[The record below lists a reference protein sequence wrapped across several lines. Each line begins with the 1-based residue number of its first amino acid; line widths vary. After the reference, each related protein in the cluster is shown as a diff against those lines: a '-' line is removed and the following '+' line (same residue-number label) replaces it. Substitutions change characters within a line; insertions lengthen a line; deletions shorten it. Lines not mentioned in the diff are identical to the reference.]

1 MNNLKKKATL
11 SILLMVSLGHL
22 LNDMF
27 QAVIPAIYPMIKESL
42 GLSFM
47 QIGAITL
54 TNQITS
60 SLLQPMVGYFSDKHP
75 RPYGLVVGMCFT
87 LTGLMLLSMAKSFPL
102 VLLSVAFVGV
112 GSSVLH
118 PESSKVARLASGGA
132 KGCTNREQSQAR
144 MSSAEAQP
152 ALAGIGKGM
161 AQSIFQIGGNVGRAF
176 GPIAVALIVVPHGQ
190 GSIRWFALLAVVAIW
205 VLARIGRWYKKQI
218 ELTEQREQSQ
228 ACWSSAEL
236 RRKSTEG
243 QLYGRSKSKFDIERL
258 RVGEQSSGMDESHLP
273 KHQIVVALLVLL
285 VLMFSKDF
293 YTANIQSYLTFY
305 MIDKFGLSVTASQ
318 YVLFA
323 FLVSTA
329 VGLLIGGEVGDR
341 YGRKYVIWV
350 SILGSSPFAL
360 LLPYCDL
367 TWTIILVILVGM
379 VMSSAMSAILVY
391 GTELLP
397 GNVGMISGAFFGLS
411 FGLGGIG
418 SAIFG
423 WLADITSI
431 QYVFQFTAFLP
442 LLGIVTYF
450 LPNIKEKD

>member
-1 MNNLKKKATL
+1 MNRKNATF
-11 SILLMVSLGHL
+11 SVLLMVSLGHL

-27 QAVIPAIYPMIKESL
+27 QSVIPSIYPMIKESL
-42 GLSFM
+42 GLSFV
-47 QIGAITL
+47 QVGAITL

-60 SLLQPMVGYFSDKHP
+60 SLLQPLVGYYSDKHP

-87 LTGLMLLSMAKSFPL
+87 LTGLLLLSVANSFPA

-132 KGCTNREQSQAR
+132 KG
-144 MSSAEAQP
+144 
-152 ALAGIGKGM
+152 M

-176 GPIAVALIVVPHGQ
+176 GPVAVALIVVPHGQ
-190 GSIRWFALLAVVAIW
+190 GSIRWFALLAVVAVW
-205 VLARIGRWYKKQI
+205 VLSRIGRWYQKQLAKQAAKVVPSAGRN
-218 ELTEQREQSQ
+218 EVMLQENKNNLT
-228 ACWSSAEL
+228 
-236 RRKSTEG
+236 RR
-243 QLYGRSKSKFDIERL
+243 
-258 RVGEQSSGMDESHLP
+258 
-273 KHQIVVALLVLL
+273 QIVIALVVLL

-305 MIDKFGLSVTASQ
+305 MIDKFGLSVGASQ

-329 VGLLIGGEVGDR
+329 IGLLIGGEVGDR
-341 YGRKYVIWV
+341 YGRKYVIWG

-360 LLPYCDL
+360 LLPYCNL
-367 TWTIILVILVGM
+367 AWTIVLAVLVGM

-397 GNVGMISGAFFGLS
+397 GSVGMISGAFFGLS

-418 SAIFG
+418 SALFG
-423 WLADITSI
+423 WLADLTNI
-431 QYVFQFTAFLP
+431 QYVFQLTAFLP
-442 LLGIVTYF
+442 LLGIVAYF
-450 LPNIKEKD
+450 LPNIREEEV

>member
-1 MNNLKKKATL
+1 MNKKKAAL
-11 SILLMVSLGHL
+11 SVLLMVSLGHL

-27 QAVIPAIYPMIKESL
+27 QAVIPAIYPMIKETL
-42 GLSFM
+42 GLNFT

-60 SLLQPMVGYFSDKHP
+60 SLLQPMVGYYSDKHP
-75 RPYGLVVGMCFT
+75 RPYRLAVGMCFT
-87 LTGLMLLSMAKSFPL
+87 LTGLLLLSWANQFTM

-132 KGCTNREQSQAR
+132 KG
-144 MSSAEAQP
+144 
-152 ALAGIGKGM
+152 M
-161 AQSIFQIGGNVGRAF
+161 AQSIFQIGGNIGRAF
-176 GPIAVALIVVPHGQ
+176 GPVAVALIVVPHGQ
-190 GSIRWFALLAVVAIW
+190 GSIRWFALLAVVAVW
-205 VLARIGRWYKKQI
+205 LLARIGRWYKKQI
-218 ELTEQREQSQ
+218 ET
-228 ACWSSAEL
+228 
-236 RRKSTEG
+236 
-243 QLYGRSKSKFDIERL
+243 YGISKSKFDLENRRQL
-258 RVGEQSSGMDESHLP
+258 S
-273 KHQIVVALLVLL
+273 KHQIVVALVVLL
-285 VLMFSKDF
+285 ILMFSKDF
-293 YTANIQSYLTFY
+293 YTANIQNYLTFY
-305 MIDKFGLSVTASQ
+305 MIEKFGLSVISSQ

-329 VGLLIGGEVGDR
+329 IGLLIGGELGDR

-367 TWTIILVILVGM
+367 TWTILLAIIVGM

-391 GTELLP
+391 ATELLP

-418 SAIFG
+418 SALFG
-423 WLADITSI
+423 WLADLTSI
-431 QYVFQFTAFLP
+431 QNVFQMTAFLP
-442 LLGIVTYF
+442 LLGIVTF
-450 LPNIKEKD
+450 LLPNIKENE

>member
-1 MNNLKKKATL
+1 MINRKSAAM
-11 SILLMVSLGHL
+11 SVLLMVSLGHL

-27 QAVIPAIYPMIKESL
+27 QAVIPAIYPMVKETL
-42 GLSFM
+42 GLSFT

-54 TNQITS
+54 TNQVTS
-60 SLLQPMVGYFSDKHP
+60 SLLQPVVGYFSDKHP

-87 LTGLMLLSMAKSFPL
+87 MTGLLLLSMANSFPL
-102 VLLSVAFVGV
+102 MLLSVAFVGV

-132 KGCTNREQSQAR
+132 KG
-144 MSSAEAQP
+144 
-152 ALAGIGKGM
+152 M
-161 AQSIFQIGGNVGRAF
+161 AQSIFQIGGNIGRAF
-176 GPIAVALIVVPHGQ
+176 GPVAVALVVVPHGQ
-190 GSIRWFALLAVVAIW
+190 GGIRWFALLAVIAAW
-205 VLARIGRWYKKQI
+205 VLSRIGRWYKKQI
-218 ELTEQREQSQ
+218 ALH
-228 ACWSSAEL
+228 
-236 RRKSTEG
+236 
-243 QLYGRSKSKFDIERL
+243 GRSKSKFDMEN
-258 RVGEQSSGMDESHLP
+258 ESHLSRR
-273 KHQIVVALLVLL
+273 QITIALLVLL
-285 VLMFSKDF
+285 MLMFSKDF
-293 YTANIQSYLTFY
+293 YTANIQNYLTFY
-305 MIDKFGLSVTASQ
+305 MIDKFGLSITASQ

-360 LLPYCDL
+360 LLPYCNL
-367 TWTIILVILVGM
+367 TWTIVLVILVGM

-423 WLADITSI
+423 WLADISGI
-431 QYVFQFTAFLP
+431 QYVFQLTAFLP
-442 LLGIVTYF
+442 LLGIATYF
-450 LPNIKEKD
+450 LPNIKDK

>member
-1 MNNLKKKATL
+1 MNELRNKAAL
-11 SILLMVSLGHL
+11 SVLLMVSLGHL

-87 LTGLMLLSMAKSFPL
+87 LTGLLLLSMADSFPL

-112 GSSVLH
+112 ASSVLH

-132 KGCTNREQSQAR
+132 KG
-144 MSSAEAQP
+144 
-152 ALAGIGKGM
+152 M
-161 AQSIFQIGGNVGRAF
+161 AQSIFQIGGNVGRAI
-176 GPIAVALIVVPHGQ
+176 GPVAVALIVIPHGQ
-190 GSIRWFALLAVVAIW
+190 GSIRWFALLAVIAIW
-205 VLARIGRWYKKQI
+205 VLAKIGRWYKKQI
-218 ELTEQREQSQ
+218 EL
-228 ACWSSAEL
+228 
-236 RRKSTEG
+236 
-243 QLYGRSKSKFDIERL
+243 YGRNKSKFFAEQSGRAERDIEN
-258 RVGEQSSGMDESHLP
+258 VSHLSR
-273 KHQIVVALLVLL
+273 HQIIVALLVLL

-360 LLPYCDL
+360 LLPYCNL
-367 TWTIILVILVGM
+367 TWTIIFVILVGM

-423 WLADITSI
+423 WLADWSSI
-431 QYVFQFTAFLP
+431 QYVFQLTAFLP

-450 LPNIKEKD
+450 LPNIKEKDV

>member
-1 MNNLKKKATL
+1 MDFCIIRHEKAYIHSKKSAEGTILEGLSVFLHSEWNKNGHDRPDFHTRQMKDFKQKAAL

-42 GLSFM
+42 ELSFM

-54 TNQITS
+54 TNQVTS
-60 SLLQPMVGYFSDKHP
+60 SLLQPFVGYFSDKHP
-75 RPYGLVVGMCFT
+75 RPYALVVGMCFT
-87 LTGLMLLSMAKSFPL
+87 LTGLLLLSFAQSFPL
-102 VLLSVAFVGV
+102 VLISVAFVGV

-132 KGCTNREQSQAR
+132 
-144 MSSAEAQP
+144 
-152 ALAGIGKGM
+152 KGM

-190 GSIRWFALLAVVAIW
+190 GSIRWIALFAVVAIW
-205 VLARIGRWYKKQI
+205 VLAKICRWYKKQL
-218 ELTEQREQSQ
+218 EVYGSG
-228 ACWSSAEL
+228 
-236 RRKSTEG
+236 KSN
-243 QLYGRSKSKFDIERL
+243 FDVEN
-258 RVGEQSSGMDESHLP
+258 ESNLS
-273 KHQIVVALLVLL
+273 KHQIAVALLVLL
-285 VLMFSKDF
+285 ILVFSKNF

-329 VGLLIGGEVGDR
+329 VGLLIGGKLGDS

-379 VMSSAMSAILVY
+379 VMSSAMPAILVY

-397 GNVGMISGAFFGLS
+397 GNVGMIAGAFFGLS

-418 SAIFG
+418 SAVFG
-423 WLADITSI
+423 WLADLTSI
-431 QYVFQFTAFLP
+431 QHVFQLTAFLP
-442 LLGIVTYF
+442 LLGIVTYL
-450 LPNIKEKD
+450 LPNIKEK

>member
-11 SILLMVSLGHL
+11 SILLMVSMGHL

-27 QAVIPAIYPMIKESL
+27 QSVIPSIYPIIKESL

-54 TNQITS
+54 TNQITA
-60 SLLQPMVGYFSDKHP
+60 SLLQPMVGYLSDRHP

-87 LTGLMLLSMAKSFPL
+87 LTGLLLLSFASSFLL
-102 VLLSVAFVGV
+102 VLLSVAFVGI

-118 PESSKVARLASGGA
+118 PESSKIARMASGGA
-132 KGCTNREQSQAR
+132 KGCASREQSQAR
-144 MSSAEAQP
+144 LNSAEAQP
-152 ALAGIGKGM
+152 ALAKIGKGM
-161 AQSIFQIGGNVGRAF
+161 AQSIFQIGGNVGRAI
-176 GPIAVALIVVPHGQ
+176 GPVAVALIVVPHGQ

-205 VLARIGRWYKKQI
+205 LLARIGGWYRKQLEI
-218 ELTEQREQSQ
+218 
-228 ACWSSAEL
+228 
-236 RRKSTEG
+236 
-243 QLYGRSKSKFDIERL
+243 YGRSKSKFDIEN
-258 RVGEQSSGMDESHLP
+258 ESHLT
-273 KHQIVVALLVLL
+273 KHQIIVALLVLL

-305 MIDKFGLSVTASQ
+305 LIDKFGMSVASSQ

-329 VGLLIGGEVGDR
+329 IGLLIGGEVGDR
-341 YGRKYVIWV
+341 YGRKYVIWF

-360 LLPYCDL
+360 LLPYCNM
-367 TWTIILVILVGM
+367 TWTIILAILVGL

-418 SAIFG
+418 SALFG
-423 WLADITSI
+423 WIADLTSI
-431 QYVFQFTAFLP
+431 QYVFQLTAFLP
-442 LLGIVTYF
+442 LLGIAAYF
-450 LPNIKEKD
+450 LPNIKE

>member
-1 MNNLKKKATL
+1 LKKKAAL

-60 SLLQPMVGYFSDKHP
+60 SLLQPLVGYFSDRHP

-87 LTGLMLLSMAKSFPL
+87 LTGLLLLSMAESFPL

-118 PESSKVARLASGGA
+118 PESSKIARLASGGA
-132 KGCTNREQSQAR
+132 
-144 MSSAEAQP
+144 
-152 ALAGIGKGM
+152 KGM

-205 VLARIGRWYKKQI
+205 VLAKICSWYKM
-218 ELTEQREQSQ
+218 ELSGQGKSQSDVRRVGEQNS
-228 ACWSSAEL
+228 
-236 RRKSTEG
+236 G
-243 QLYGRSKSKFDIERL
+243 MRL
-258 RVGEQSSGMDESHLP
+258 RVGEQSRLS
-273 KHQIVVALLVLL
+273 KRQIVIALLVLL

-360 LLPYCDL
+360 LLPYCNL
-367 TWTIILVILVGM
+367 AWTIILVILVGV

-397 GNVGMISGAFFGLS
+397 GSVGMISGAFFGLS

-418 SAIFG
+418 SAVFG
-423 WLADITSI
+423 WLADVTSI
-431 QYVFQFTAFLP
+431 QYVFQLTAFLP
-442 LLGIVTYF
+442 LLGIVTYL
-450 LPNIKEKD
+450 LPNIKERN

>member
-1 MNNLKKKATL
+1 
-11 SILLMVSLGHL
+11 
-22 LNDMF
+22 MF

-87 LTGLMLLSMAKSFPL
+87 LTGLLLLSMADSFPL

-132 KGCTNREQSQAR
+132 KGCASREQSQACLD
-144 MSSAEAQP
+144 SAEAQP
-152 ALAGIGKGM
+152 ALASIGKGM
-161 AQSIFQIGGNVGRAF
+161 AQSIFQIGGNVGRAI
-176 GPIAVALIVVPHGQ
+176 GPVAVALIVIPHGQ

-218 ELTEQREQSQ
+218 D
-228 ACWSSAEL
+228 
-236 RRKSTEG
+236 
-243 QLYGRSKSKFDIERL
+243 LYGRSKSKFDIEN
-258 RVGEQSSGMDESHLP
+258 VSHLSR
-273 KHQIVVALLVLL
+273 HQIIVAL
-285 VLMFSKDF
+285 
-293 YTANIQSYLTFY
+293 
-305 MIDKFGLSVTASQ
+305 
-318 YVLFA
+318 

-360 LLPYCDL
+360 LLPYCNL

-423 WLADITSI
+423 WLADLSSI
-431 QYVFQFTAFLP
+431 QYVFQLTAFLP

-450 LPNIKEKD
+450 LPNIKEK

>member
-1 MNNLKKKATL
+1 MSNLRNKAAL
-11 SILLMVSLGHL
+11 SVLLMVSLGHL

-87 LTGLMLLSMAKSFPL
+87 LTGLLLLSMADSFPL

-118 PESSKVARLASGGA
+118 PESSKVARMASGGA
-132 KGCTNREQSQAR
+132 
-144 MSSAEAQP
+144 
-152 ALAGIGKGM
+152 KGM
-161 AQSIFQIGGNVGRAF
+161 AQSIFQIGGNIGRAI
-176 GPIAVALIVVPHGQ
+176 GPVAVALIVVPHGQ
-190 GSIRWFALLAVVAIW
+190 GSIRWFALLAIVAICL
-205 VLARIGRWYKKQI
+205 LARIGRWYKRQL
-218 ELTEQREQSQ
+218 E
-228 ACWSSAEL
+228 
-236 RRKSTEG
+236 
-243 QLYGRSKSKFDIERL
+243 LYGRSKSKFDIEN
-258 RVGEQSSGMDESHLP
+258 ESHLTR
-273 KHQIVVALLVLL
+273 HQIVIALIVLL

-360 LLPYCDL
+360 LLPYCNL

-423 WLADITSI
+423 WLADLSSI
-431 QYVFQFTAFLP
+431 QYVFQLTAFLP

-450 LPNIKEKD
+450 LPNIKEK

>member
-1 MNNLKKKATL
+1 MKGKATI
-11 SILLMVSLGHL
+11 SILLLVSLGHL

-42 GLSFM
+42 GLSFV
-47 QIGAITL
+47 QIGVITL

-60 SLLQPMVGYFSDKHP
+60 SLLQPLVGYFSDKHP
-75 RPYGLVVGMCFT
+75 RPYGLAIGMCFT
-87 LTGLMLLSMAKSFPL
+87 LTGLMLLSMADSFSA

-132 KGCTNREQSQAR
+132 KG
-144 MSSAEAQP
+144 
-152 ALAGIGKGM
+152 M
-161 AQSIFQIGGNVGRAF
+161 AQSIFQIGGNVGRAI
-176 GPIAVALIVVPHGQ
+176 GPVAVALIVVPHGQ
-190 GSIRWFALLAVVAIW
+190 GSIRWFALLAVTAVFL
-205 VLARIGRWYKKQI
+205 LARIGSWYKRQI
-218 ELTEQREQSQ
+218 E
-228 ACWSSAEL
+228 
-236 RRKSTEG
+236 K
-243 QLYGRSKSKFDIERL
+243 YGRSKSKFDIEN
-258 RVGEQSSGMDESHLP
+258 ENHLSR
-273 KHQIVVALLVLL
+273 KQITVALLVLL

-305 MIDKFGLSVTASQ
+305 MMDKFGLSVASSQ

-329 VGLLIGGEVGDR
+329 IGLLIGGEIGDR

-360 LLPYCDL
+360 LLPYCNL
-367 TWTIILVILVGM
+367 TWTIILAILVGM

-423 WLADITSI
+423 WLADLTSI
-431 QYVFQFTAFLP
+431 QHVFQITAFLP
-442 LLGIVTYF
+442 LLGAVTFF
-450 LPNIKEKD
+450 LPNIKEDND

>member
-1 MNNLKKKATL
+1 
-11 SILLMVSLGHL
+11 MVSLGHL
-22 LNDMF
+22 LNDLF

-87 LTGLMLLSMAKSFPL
+87 LTGLLLLSMAESFPL

-132 KGCTNREQSQAR
+132 KGCASREQSQACLD
-144 MSSAEAQP
+144 SAEAQP
-152 ALAGIGKGM
+152 ALASIGKGM
-161 AQSIFQIGGNVGRAF
+161 AQSIFQIGGNVGRAI
-176 GPIAVALIVVPHGQ
+176 GPVAVALIVIPHGQ

-205 VLARIGRWYKKQI
+205 VLAKIGRWYKKQI
-218 ELTEQREQSQ
+218 EL
-228 ACWSSAEL
+228 
-236 RRKSTEG
+236 
-243 QLYGRSKSKFDIERL
+243 YGRNKSKFFAEQSGRAERDIEN
-258 RVGEQSSGMDESHLP
+258 VSHLSR
-273 KHQIVVALLVLL
+273 HQIIVALLVLL

-360 LLPYCDL
+360 LLPYCNL

-423 WLADITSI
+423 WLADLSSI
-431 QYVFQFTAFLP
+431 QYVFQLTAFLP

-450 LPNIKEKD
+450 LPNIKEK

>member
-1 MNNLKKKATL
+1 MRDLKNKAAL

-27 QAVIPAIYPMIKESL
+27 QAVIPAIYPIIKESL

-54 TNQITS
+54 TNQITA

-75 RPYGLVVGMCFT
+75 RPYGLAVGMCFT
-87 LTGLMLLSMAKSFPL
+87 LTGLLLLSYANSFML
-102 VLLSVAFVGV
+102 VLLSVAFVGI

-118 PESSKVARLASGGA
+118 PESSKIARMASGGA
-132 KGCTNREQSQAR
+132 
-144 MSSAEAQP
+144 
-152 ALAGIGKGM
+152 KGM
-161 AQSIFQIGGNVGRAF
+161 AQSIFQIGGNVGRAI
-176 GPIAVALIVVPHGQ
+176 GPVVVALIVIPHGQ

-205 VLARIGRWYKKQI
+205 VLAKICSWYKKQI
-218 ELTEQREQSQ
+218 EL
-228 ACWSSAEL
+228 
-236 RRKSTEG
+236 
-243 QLYGRSKSKFDIERL
+243 YGRTKSKFDIEN
-258 RVGEQSSGMDESHLP
+258 ESHLS

-367 TWTIILVILVGM
+367 TWTIVLVILVGM

-418 SAIFG
+418 SAVFG
-423 WLADITSI
+423 WLADLTSV
-431 QYVFQFTAFLP
+431 QYVFQLTAFLP
-442 LLGIVTYF
+442 LLGIVTYL
-450 LPNIKEKD
+450 LPNIKERNGWKK

>member
-11 SILLMVSLGHL
+11 SILLMVSMGHL

-27 QAVIPAIYPMIKESL
+27 QSVIPSIYPIIKESL

-54 TNQITS
+54 TNQITA
-60 SLLQPMVGYFSDKHP
+60 SLLQPMVGYLSDRHP

-87 LTGLMLLSMAKSFPL
+87 LTGLLLLSVASSFLL
-102 VLLSVAFVGV
+102 VLLSVAFVGI

-118 PESSKVARLASGGA
+118 PESSKIARMASGGA
-132 KGCTNREQSQAR
+132 
-144 MSSAEAQP
+144 
-152 ALAGIGKGM
+152 KGM
-161 AQSIFQIGGNVGRAF
+161 AQSIFQIGGNVGRAI
-176 GPIAVALIVVPHGQ
+176 GPVAVALIVVPHGQ
-190 GSIRWFALLAVVAIW
+190 GSIRWFA
-205 VLARIGRWYKKQI
+205 RWYRKQLEI
-218 ELTEQREQSQ
+218 
-228 ACWSSAEL
+228 
-236 RRKSTEG
+236 
-243 QLYGRSKSKFDIERL
+243 YGRSKSKFDIEN
-258 RVGEQSSGMDESHLP
+258 ESHLT
-273 KHQIVVALLVLL
+273 KHQIIVALLVLL

-305 MIDKFGLSVTASQ
+305 MIDKFGMSVASSQ

-329 VGLLIGGEVGDR
+329 IGLLIGGEVGDR
-341 YGRKYVIWV
+341 YGRKYVIWF

-360 LLPYCDL
+360 LLPYCNM
-367 TWTIILVILVGM
+367 TWTIILAILVGL

-418 SAIFG
+418 SALFG
-423 WLADITSI
+423 WIADLTSI
-431 QYVFQFTAFLP
+431 QYVFQLTAFLP
-442 LLGIVTYF
+442 LLGIAASCPCLAS
-450 LPNIKEKD
+450 LPISCQISRNEYEKDTCNIVCSPHDRMQ

>member
-1 MNNLKKKATL
+1 
-11 SILLMVSLGHL
+11 MVSLGHL

-27 QAVIPAIYPMIKESL
+27 QSVIPSIYPMIKESL
-42 GLSFM
+42 GLSFV
-47 QIGAITL
+47 QVGAITL

-60 SLLQPMVGYFSDKHP
+60 SLLQPLVGYYSDKHP

-87 LTGLMLLSMAKSFPL
+87 LTGLLLLSVANSFPA

-132 KGCTNREQSQAR
+132 KG
-144 MSSAEAQP
+144 
-152 ALAGIGKGM
+152 M

-176 GPIAVALIVVPHGQ
+176 GPVAVALIVVPHGQ
-190 GSIRWFALLAVVAIW
+190 GSIRWFALLAVVAVW
-205 VLARIGRWYKKQI
+205 VLSRIGRWYQKQLAKQAAKVVPNAGRN
-218 ELTEQREQSQ
+218 EVMLQENKNNLT
-228 ACWSSAEL
+228 
-236 RRKSTEG
+236 RR
-243 QLYGRSKSKFDIERL
+243 
-258 RVGEQSSGMDESHLP
+258 
-273 KHQIVVALLVLL
+273 QIVIALLVLL

-305 MIDKFGLSVTASQ
+305 MIDKFGLSVGASQ

-329 VGLLIGGEVGDR
+329 IGLLIGGEVGDR
-341 YGRKYVIWV
+341 YGRKYVIWG

-360 LLPYCDL
+360 LLPYCNL
-367 TWTIILVILVGM
+367 AWTIVLAVLVGM

-397 GNVGMISGAFFGLS
+397 GSVGMISGAFFGLS

-418 SAIFG
+418 SALFG
-423 WLADITSI
+423 WLADLTNI
-431 QYVFQFTAFLP
+431 QYVFQLTAFLP
-442 LLGIVTYF
+442 LLGIVAYF
-450 LPNIKEKD
+450 LPNIREEEL

>member
-1 MNNLKKKATL
+1 MNRKNAAF
-11 SILLMVSLGHL
+11 SVLLMISAGHL

-27 QAVIPAIYPMIKESL
+27 QAVIPSIYPMIKESL

-60 SLLQPMVGYFSDKHP
+60 SLLQPLVGYYSDKHP

-87 LTGLMLLSMAKSFPL
+87 LTGLLLLSVANSFPA

-132 KGCTNREQSQAR
+132 KG
-144 MSSAEAQP
+144 
-152 ALAGIGKGM
+152 M
-161 AQSIFQIGGNVGRAF
+161 AQSIFQIGGNIGRAF
-176 GPIAVALIVVPHGQ
+176 GPVAVALIVVPHGQ
-190 GSIRWFALLAVVAIW
+190 GSIRWFALLAVVAVW
-205 VLARIGRWYKKQI
+205 VLSRIGRWYKKQLVEQTAKMI
-218 ELTEQREQSQ
+218 PSGDKRGVTALENKNNLT
-228 ACWSSAEL
+228 
-236 RRKSTEG
+236 RR
-243 QLYGRSKSKFDIERL
+243 
-258 RVGEQSSGMDESHLP
+258 
-273 KHQIVVALLVLL
+273 QIVVALLVLL

-305 MIDKFGLSVTASQ
+305 MIDKFGLSVGASQ

-329 VGLLIGGEVGDR
+329 IGLLIGGEVGDR
-341 YGRKYVIWV
+341 YGRKYVIWG

-360 LLPYCDL
+360 LLPYCNL
-367 TWTIILVILVGM
+367 AWTIVLAVLVGM
-379 VMSSAMSAILVY
+379 VLSSAMSAILVY

-397 GNVGMISGAFFGLS
+397 GSVGMISGAFFGLS

-418 SAIFG
+418 SALFG
-423 WLADITSI
+423 WIADLTSI
-431 QYVFQFTAFLP
+431 QYVFQLTAFLP
-442 LLGIVTYF
+442 LLGIVAYF
-450 LPNIKEKD
+450 LPNVKE

>member
-1 MNNLKKKATL
+1 MNNLRNKAAL
-11 SILLMVSLGHL
+11 SVLLMVSLGHL

-60 SLLQPMVGYFSDKHP
+60 SLLQPMVGYFSDKYP

-87 LTGLMLLSMAKSFPL
+87 LTGLLLLSVAESFPL
-102 VLLSVAFVGV
+102 VLFSVAFVGV

-132 KGCTNREQSQAR
+132 KG
-144 MSSAEAQP
+144 
-152 ALAGIGKGM
+152 M
-161 AQSIFQIGGNVGRAF
+161 AQSIFQIGGNVGRAI
-176 GPIAVALIVVPHGQ
+176 GPVAVALIVIPHGQ

-205 VLARIGRWYKKQI
+205 LLAKIGSWYKKQL
-218 ELTEQREQSQ
+218 ER
-228 ACWSSAEL
+228 
-236 RRKSTEG
+236 
-243 QLYGRSKSKFDIERL
+243 YGRSKSKYDIENVSRL
-258 RVGEQSSGMDESHLP
+258 S
-273 KHQIVVALLVLL
+273 KHQIIAASLVLL

-293 YTANIQSYLTFY
+293 YTANLQSYLTFY

-323 FLVSTA
+323 YLVSTA
-329 VGLLIGGEVGDR
+329 IGLLIGGEVSDR

-391 GTELLP
+391 ATELLP
-397 GNVGMISGAFFGLS
+397 GNVGMISGAFFGLA

-418 SAIFG
+418 SALFG
-423 WLADITSI
+423 WLADYSSI
-431 QYVFQFTAFLP
+431 QYVFQLTAFLP

-450 LPNIKEKD
+450 LPNIKENK

>member
-1 MNNLKKKATL
+1 MSIKHKAAL

-27 QAVIPAIYPMIKESL
+27 QAVIPSIYPMIKESL

-47 QIGAITL
+47 QVGAITL

-87 LTGLMLLSMAKSFPL
+87 LTGLLLLSVAESFPL
-102 VLLSVAFVGV
+102 VLLSVAFVGI

-132 KGCTNREQSQAR
+132 KG
-144 MSSAEAQP
+144 
-152 ALAGIGKGM
+152 M
-161 AQSIFQIGGNVGRAF
+161 AQSIFQIGGNVGRAI
-176 GPIAVALIVVPHGQ
+176 GPVAVVLIVIPHGQ

-218 ELTEQREQSQ
+218 
-228 ACWSSAEL
+228 A
-236 RRKSTEG
+236 
-243 QLYGRSKSKFDIERL
+243 LYGWSKSRFDMEN
-258 RVGEQSSGMDESHLP
+258 ESHLSRR
-273 KHQIVVALLVLL
+273 QIIVALLVLL

-293 YTANIQSYLTFY
+293 YTANVQSYLTFY

-329 VGLLIGGEVGDR
+329 VGLLIGGEIGDR

-360 LLPYCDL
+360 LLPYCNL
-367 TWTIILVILVGM
+367 TWTIILFILVGM
-379 VMSSAMSAILVY
+379 VMASAMPAILVY
-391 GTELLP
+391 ATELLP
-397 GNVGMISGAFFGLS
+397 GNIGMISGAFFGLS

-423 WLADITSI
+423 WLADLTSI
-431 QYVFQFTAFLP
+431 QYVFQLTAFLP
-442 LLGIVTYF
+442 LLGIVTYL
-450 LPNIKEKD
+450 LPNIKEKS

>member
-1 MNNLKKKATL
+1 M
-11 SILLMVSLGHL
+11 GHL

-27 QAVIPAIYPMIKESL
+27 QAVIPAIYPMIKETL

-47 QIGAITL
+47 QIGVITL
-54 TNQITS
+54 TNQVTS

-87 LTGLMLLSMAKSFPL
+87 LTGLLLLSFASSFPL

-118 PESSKVARLASGGA
+118 PESSKIARLASGGA
-132 KGCTNREQSQAR
+132 
-144 MSSAEAQP
+144 
-152 ALAGIGKGM
+152 KGM

-190 GSIRWFALLAVVAIW
+190 GSIRWFALLAVIAIW
-205 VLARIGRWYKKQI
+205 VLAKIGSWYKRQI
-218 ELTEQREQSQ
+218 E
-228 ACWSSAEL
+228 
-236 RRKSTEG
+236 
-243 QLYGRSKSKFDIERL
+243 LYGRSQSKYDIEN
-258 RVGEQSSGMDESHLP
+258 VSHLS
-273 KHQIVVALLVLL
+273 KRQITVALLVLL

-305 MIDKFGLSVTASQ
+305 MIDKFGLSVTSSQ
-318 YVLFA
+318 YVLFF

-329 VGLLIGGEVGDR
+329 IGLLIGGELGDR

-360 LLPYCDL
+360 LLPHCNL
-367 TWTIILVILVGM
+367 TWTIVLVVLVGM

-418 SAIFG
+418 SALFG
-423 WLADITSI
+423 WLADITNI
-431 QYVFQFTAFLP
+431 QYVFRLTAFLP
-442 LLGIVTYF
+442 LLGIVTFF
-450 LPNIKEKD
+450 LPNIKEKS

>member
-1 MNNLKKKATL
+1 MNTKSKAAT
-11 SILLMVSLGHL
+11 SVLLMVSMGHL

-27 QAVIPAIYPMIKESL
+27 QSVIPSIYPMIKEAL

-60 SLLQPMVGYFSDKHP
+60 SLLQPLVGYFSDRHP
-75 RPYGLVVGMCFT
+75 KPYALVVGMCFT
-87 LTGLMLLSMAKSFPL
+87 LAGLMLLSMANSFPL

-118 PESSKVARLASGGA
+118 PESSKIARMASGGA
-132 KGCTNREQSQAR
+132 KG
-144 MSSAEAQP
+144 
-152 ALAGIGKGM
+152 M
-161 AQSIFQIGGNVGRAF
+161 AQSVFQVGGNIGRAI
-176 GPIAVALIVVPHGQ
+176 GPVAVALVVVPHGQ
-190 GSIRWFALLAVVAIW
+190 GSIRWFALLAVVALW
-205 VLARIGRWYKKQI
+205 VLTRICRWY
-218 ELTEQREQSQ
+218 
-228 ACWSSAEL
+228 
-236 RRKSTEG
+236 RRQLE
-243 QLYGRSKSKFDIERL
+243 LYGRSKSKFDIENERRL
-258 RVGEQSSGMDESHLP
+258 PRR
-273 KHQIVVALLVLL
+273 QIVIALLVLL

-305 MIDKFGLSVTASQ
+305 MIDKFGLSVSASQ

-329 VGLLIGGEVGDR
+329 VGLLIGGAIGDK

-360 LLPYCDL
+360 LLPYCNL
-367 TWTIILVILVGM
+367 TWTIILAILVGM

-391 GTELLP
+391 ATELLP

-423 WLADITSI
+423 WLADISSI
-431 QYVFQFTAFLP
+431 QYVFQLTAFLP

-450 LPNIKEKD
+450 LPNIREKIEN

>member
-1 MNNLKKKATL
+1 
-11 SILLMVSLGHL
+11 MVSLGHL

-87 LTGLMLLSMAKSFPL
+87 LTGLLLLSMADSFPL

-132 KGCTNREQSQAR
+132 KGCASREQSQACLD
-144 MSSAEAQP
+144 SAEAQP
-152 ALAGIGKGM
+152 ALASIGKGM
-161 AQSIFQIGGNVGRAF
+161 AQSLFQIGGNVGRAI
-176 GPIAVALIVVPHGQ
+176 GPVAVALIVIPHGQ

-218 ELTEQREQSQ
+218 D
-228 ACWSSAEL
+228 
-236 RRKSTEG
+236 
-243 QLYGRSKSKFDIERL
+243 LYGRSKSKFDIEN
-258 RVGEQSSGMDESHLP
+258 VSHLSR
-273 KHQIVVALLVLL
+273 HQIIVALLVLL

-360 LLPYCDL
+360 LLPYCNL

-423 WLADITSI
+423 WLADLSSI
-431 QYVFQFTAFLP
+431 QYVFQLTAFLP

-450 LPNIKEKD
+450 LPNIKEK

>member
-1 MNNLKKKATL
+1 MNRKNATF
-11 SILLMVSLGHL
+11 SVLLMVSLGHL

-27 QAVIPAIYPMIKESL
+27 QSVIPSIYPMIKESL
-42 GLSFM
+42 GLSFV
-47 QIGAITL
+47 QVGAITL

-60 SLLQPMVGYFSDKHP
+60 SLLQPLVGYYSDKHP

-87 LTGLMLLSMAKSFPL
+87 LTGLLLLSVANSFPA

-132 KGCTNREQSQAR
+132 KG
-144 MSSAEAQP
+144 
-152 ALAGIGKGM
+152 M

-176 GPIAVALIVVPHGQ
+176 GPVAVALIVVPHGQ
-190 GSIRWFALLAVVAIW
+190 GSIRWFALLAVVAVW
-205 VLARIGRWYKKQI
+205 VLSRIGRWYQKQLAKQAAKVVPSAGRN
-218 ELTEQREQSQ
+218 EVVLQENKNNLT
-228 ACWSSAEL
+228 
-236 RRKSTEG
+236 RR
-243 QLYGRSKSKFDIERL
+243 
-258 RVGEQSSGMDESHLP
+258 
-273 KHQIVVALLVLL
+273 QIVIALVVLL

-305 MIDKFGLSVTASQ
+305 MIDKFGLSVGASQ

-329 VGLLIGGEVGDR
+329 IGLLIGGEVGDR
-341 YGRKYVIWV
+341 YGRKYVIWG

-360 LLPYCDL
+360 LLPYCNL
-367 TWTIILVILVGM
+367 AWTIVLAVLVGM

-397 GNVGMISGAFFGLS
+397 GSVGMISGAFFGLS
-411 FGLGGIG
+411 VGLGGIG
-418 SAIFG
+418 SALFG
-423 WLADITSI
+423 WLADLTNI
-431 QYVFQFTAFLP
+431 QYVFQLTAFLP
-442 LLGIVTYF
+442 LLGIVAYF
-450 LPNIKEKD
+450 LPNIREEEL

>member
-1 MNNLKKKATL
+1 MQRKAAI
-11 SILLMVSLGHL
+11 SILLLVSLGHL

-27 QAVIPAIYPMIKESL
+27 QAVIPAIYPMIKETL
-42 GLSFM
+42 GLSFL

-75 RPYGLVVGMCFT
+75 RPYGLVIGMCFT
-87 LTGLMLLSMAKSFPL
+87 LTGLLLLSMASSFVL

-132 KGCTNREQSQAR
+132 KG
-144 MSSAEAQP
+144 
-152 ALAGIGKGM
+152 M

-176 GPIAVALIVVPHGQ
+176 GPIAVALIVIPHGQ
-190 GSIRWFALLAVVAIW
+190 GSIRWFALLAIVAIW

-218 ELTEQREQSQ
+218 EL
-228 ACWSSAEL
+228 
-236 RRKSTEG
+236 
-243 QLYGRSKSKFDIERL
+243 YGRSKSKFDIENERRL
-258 RVGEQSSGMDESHLP
+258 PRR
-273 KHQIVVALLVLL
+273 QIVIALLVLL

-305 MIDKFGLSVTASQ
+305 MIDKFGLSVSASQ

-329 VGLLIGGEVGDR
+329 VGLLIGGAIGDK

-360 LLPYCDL
+360 LLPYCNL
-367 TWTIILVILVGM
+367 TWTIILAILVGM

-391 GTELLP
+391 ATELLP

-423 WLADITSI
+423 WLADISSI
-431 QYVFQFTAFLP
+431 QYVFQLTAFLP
-442 LLGIVTYF
+442 LLGIVTYL
-450 LPNIKEKD
+450 LPNIKEKN

>member
-1 MNNLKKKATL
+1 MHKIHPHLNVKHTKTNKKTIKMRCVVILLLSLQHGAITSIPMTRNKAAI
-11 SILLMVSLGHL
+11 SVLLMVSLGHL

-27 QAVIPAIYPMIKESL
+27 QAVIPAIYPMIKETL
-42 GLSFM
+42 GLSFI

-54 TNQITS
+54 TNQVTS

-87 LTGLMLLSMAKSFPL
+87 LTGLLLLSLADSFML
-102 VLLSVAFVGV
+102 VLLSVSFVGV

-118 PESSKVARLASGGA
+118 PESSKVARMASGGA
-132 KGCTNREQSQAR
+132 
-144 MSSAEAQP
+144 
-152 ALAGIGKGM
+152 KGM

-176 GPIAVALIVVPHGQ
+176 GPVAVALLVVPHGQ
-190 GSIRWFALLAVVAIW
+190 GSIRWFAMPAIVAIW
-205 VLARIGRWYKKQI
+205 LLSRIGRWYKKQ
-218 ELTEQREQSQ
+218 LS
-228 ACWSSAEL
+228 
-236 RRKSTEG
+236 
-243 QLYGRSKSKFDIERL
+243 LYGRGKSKYDIEN
-258 RVGEQSSGMDESHLP
+258 DSHLS
-273 KHQIVVALLVLL
+273 KRQIGVALTVLL

-305 MIDKFGLSVTASQ
+305 MIDKFGLTVTASQ

-329 VGLLIGGEVGDR
+329 VGLLIGGELGDR

-367 TWTIILVILVGM
+367 AWTIVLAILVGM

-391 GTELLP
+391 ATELLP

-423 WLADITSI
+423 WLADLYGI
-431 QYVFQFTAFLP
+431 QRVFQLTAFLP

-450 LPNIKEKD
+450 LPNIKEND

>member
-1 MNNLKKKATL
+1 MKMSNLRNKAAL
-11 SILLMVSLGHL
+11 SVLLMVSLGHL

-60 SLLQPMVGYFSDKHP
+60 SLLQPMVGFFSDKHP

-87 LTGLMLLSMAKSFPL
+87 LTGLLLLSMADSFPL

-132 KGCTNREQSQAR
+132 KG
-144 MSSAEAQP
+144 
-152 ALAGIGKGM
+152 M
-161 AQSIFQIGGNVGRAF
+161 AQSIFQIGGNVGRAI
-176 GPIAVALIVVPHGQ
+176 GPVAVALIVIPHGQ
-190 GSIRWFALLAVVAIW
+190 GSIRWFALLAVIAIW

-218 ELTEQREQSQ
+218 EL
-228 ACWSSAEL
+228 
-236 RRKSTEG
+236 
-243 QLYGRSKSKFDIERL
+243 YGRSKSKFFAEQSGRAERDIEN
-258 RVGEQSSGMDESHLP
+258 VSHLSR
-273 KHQIVVALLVLL
+273 HQIIVALLVLL

-329 VGLLIGGEVGDR
+329 IGLLIGGEVGDR

-360 LLPYCDL
+360 LLPYCNL

-423 WLADITSI
+423 WLADLSSI
-431 QYVFQFTAFLP
+431 QYVFQLTAFLP

-450 LPNIKEKD
+450 LPNIKEK

>member
-1 MNNLKKKATL
+1 MKTKATL
-11 SILLMVSLGHL
+11 SVLLMVSLGHL

-27 QAVIPAIYPMIKESL
+27 QAVIPAIYPMIKETL
-42 GLSFM
+42 GLSFL

-87 LTGLMLLSMAKSFPL
+87 LTGLLLLSIANSFVL

-132 KGCTNREQSQAR
+132 KG
-144 MSSAEAQP
+144 
-152 ALAGIGKGM
+152 M

-176 GPIAVALIVVPHGQ
+176 GPVAVALIVIPHGQ
-190 GSIRWFALLAVVAIW
+190 GCIRWFALLAVVAIW
-205 VLARIGRWYKKQI
+205 VLARIGSWYKKQI
-218 ELTEQREQSQ
+218 E
-228 ACWSSAEL
+228 
-236 RRKSTEG
+236 
-243 QLYGRSKSKFDIERL
+243 LYGRSKSKFDIEN
-258 RVGEQSSGMDESHLP
+258 ESHLTRR
-273 KHQIVVALLVLL
+273 QIVMALLVLL

-305 MIDKFGLSVTASQ
+305 MIDKFGLTVTASQ

-329 VGLLIGGEVGDR
+329 VGLLIGGAIGDK

-360 LLPYCDL
+360 LLPYCSL
-367 TWTIILVILVGM
+367 TWTIILAILVGM

-391 GTELLP
+391 ATELLP

-423 WLADITSI
+423 WLADISSI
-431 QYVFQFTAFLP
+431 QYVFQLTAFLP

-450 LPNIKEKD
+450 LPNIREKNK

>member
-1 MNNLKKKATL
+1 MNNLRNKAAL
-11 SILLMVSLGHL
+11 SVLLMVSLGHL

-60 SLLQPMVGYFSDKHP
+60 SLLQPMVGCFSDKYP

-87 LTGLMLLSMAKSFPL
+87 LTGLLLLSVAESFPL
-102 VLLSVAFVGV
+102 VLFSVAFVGV

-132 KGCTNREQSQAR
+132 KG
-144 MSSAEAQP
+144 
-152 ALAGIGKGM
+152 M
-161 AQSIFQIGGNVGRAF
+161 AQSIFQIGGNVGRAI
-176 GPIAVALIVVPHGQ
+176 GPVAVALIVIPHGQ

-205 VLARIGRWYKKQI
+205 LLAKIGSWYKKQL
-218 ELTEQREQSQ
+218 E
-228 ACWSSAEL
+228 
-236 RRKSTEG
+236 
-243 QLYGRSKSKFDIERL
+243 LYGRSKSKYDIENVSRL
-258 RVGEQSSGMDESHLP
+258 SKQ
-273 KHQIVVALLVLL
+273 QIIAALLVLL

-293 YTANIQSYLTFY
+293 YTANLQSYLTFY

-323 FLVSTA
+323 YLVSTA
-329 VGLLIGGEVGDR
+329 IGLLIGGEVGDR

-360 LLPYCDL
+360 LLPYCNL

-391 GTELLP
+391 STELLP
-397 GNVGMISGAFFGLS
+397 GNVGMISGAFFGLA

-418 SAIFG
+418 SALFG
-423 WLADITSI
+423 WLADYSSI
-431 QYVFQFTAFLP
+431 QYVFQLTAFLP

-450 LPNIKEKD
+450 LPNIKENNV

>member
-1 MNNLKKKATL
+1 MRNLRNKAAL
-11 SILLMVSLGHL
+11 SVLLMVSLGHL

-87 LTGLMLLSMAKSFPL
+87 LTGLLLLSMADSFPL

-132 KGCTNREQSQAR
+132 KG
-144 MSSAEAQP
+144 
-152 ALAGIGKGM
+152 M
-161 AQSIFQIGGNVGRAF
+161 AQSIFQIGGNVGRAI
-176 GPIAVALIVVPHGQ
+176 GPVAVALIVIPHGQ
-190 GSIRWFALLAVVAIW
+190 GSIRWFALLAVIAIW

-218 ELTEQREQSQ
+218 EL
-228 ACWSSAEL
+228 
-236 RRKSTEG
+236 
-243 QLYGRSKSKFDIERL
+243 YGRSKSKFDIEN
-258 RVGEQSSGMDESHLP
+258 VSHLSQ
-273 KHQIVVALLVLL
+273 HQIIVALLVLL

-360 LLPYCDL
+360 LLPYCNL

-423 WLADITSI
+423 WLADLSSI
-431 QYVFQFTAFLP
+431 LYVFRLTAFLP

-450 LPNIKEKD
+450 LPNIKEK

>member
-1 MNNLKKKATL
+1 
-11 SILLMVSLGHL
+11 MVSLGHL

-87 LTGLMLLSMAKSFPL
+87 LTGLLLLSMADSFPL

-118 PESSKVARLASGGA
+118 SESSKVARLASGGA
-132 KGCTNREQSQAR
+132 KGCASREQSQACLD
-144 MSSAEAQP
+144 SAEAQP
-152 ALAGIGKGM
+152 ALASIGKGM
-161 AQSIFQIGGNVGRAF
+161 AQSIFQIGGNVGRAI
-176 GPIAVALIVVPHGQ
+176 GPVAVALIVIPHGQ

-218 ELTEQREQSQ
+218 MI
-228 ACWSSAEL
+228 
-236 RRKSTEG
+236 
-243 QLYGRSKSKFDIERL
+243 YGRSKSKFDIEN
-258 RVGEQSSGMDESHLP
+258 VSHLSR
-273 KHQIVVALLVLL
+273 HQIIVALLVLL

-305 MIDKFGLSVTASQ
+305 MIYKFGLSVTASQ

-360 LLPYCDL
+360 LLPYCNL
-367 TWTIILVILVGM
+367 TWTIVLVILVGM

-423 WLADITSI
+423 WLADLSSI
-431 QYVFQFTAFLP
+431 QYVFQLTAFLP

-450 LPNIKEKD
+450 LPNIKEK

>member
-1 MNNLKKKATL
+1 MNNLRNKAAL
-11 SILLMVSLGHL
+11 SVLLMVSLGHL

-75 RPYGLVVGMCFT
+75 RPYGLVIGMCFT
-87 LTGLMLLSMAKSFPL
+87 LTGLLLLSMADSFPL

-132 KGCTNREQSQAR
+132 KGCASREQSQACLD
-144 MSSAEAQP
+144 SAEAQP
-152 ALAGIGKGM
+152 ALASIGKGM
-161 AQSIFQIGGNVGRAF
+161 AQSIFQIGGNVGRAI
-176 GPIAVALIVVPHGQ
+176 GPVAVALIVIPHGQ
-190 GSIRWFALLAVVAIW
+190 GRIRWFALLAVVAIW
-205 VLARIGRWYKKQI
+205 VLARIGQWYKKQI
-218 ELTEQREQSQ
+218 D
-228 ACWSSAEL
+228 
-236 RRKSTEG
+236 
-243 QLYGRSKSKFDIERL
+243 LYGRSKSKFDIEN
-258 RVGEQSSGMDESHLP
+258 VSHLSR
-273 KHQIVVALLVLL
+273 HQIIVALLVLL

-360 LLPYCDL
+360 LLPYCNL

-423 WLADITSI
+423 WLADLSSI
-431 QYVFQFTAFLP
+431 QYVFQLTAFLP

-450 LPNIKEKD
+450 LPNIKEK

>member
-1 MNNLKKKATL
+1 MNNLKNKAAL
-11 SILLMVSLGHL
+11 SVLLMVSLGHL

-60 SLLQPMVGYFSDKHP
+60 SLLQPMVGYFSDKYP
-75 RPYGLVVGMCFT
+75 RPYGLVAGMCFT
-87 LTGLMLLSMAKSFPL
+87 LTGLLLLSVAESFPL
-102 VLLSVAFVGV
+102 VLFSVAFVGV

-132 KGCTNREQSQAR
+132 KG
-144 MSSAEAQP
+144 
-152 ALAGIGKGM
+152 M
-161 AQSIFQIGGNVGRAF
+161 AQSIFQIGGNVGRAI
-176 GPIAVALIVVPHGQ
+176 GPVAVALIVIPHGQ

-205 VLARIGRWYKKQI
+205 LLAKIGSWYKKQI
-218 ELTEQREQSQ
+218 
-228 ACWSSAEL
+228 A
-236 RRKSTEG
+236 
-243 QLYGRSKSKFDIERL
+243 LYGRSKSKYDIENVSRL
-258 RVGEQSSGMDESHLP
+258 SR
-273 KHQIVVALLVLL
+273 HQIIVALLVLL
-285 VLMFSKDF
+285 ILMFSKDF
-293 YTANIQSYLTFY
+293 YTANRQSYLTFY

-323 FLVSTA
+323 YLVSTA
-329 VGLLIGGEVGDR
+329 IGLLIGGEVGDR
-341 YGRKYVIWV
+341 YGQKYVIWV

-360 LLPYCDL
+360 LLPYCNL
-367 TWTIILVILVGM
+367 TWTIILVIFVGM

-391 GTELLP
+391 ATELLP
-397 GNVGMISGAFFGLS
+397 GNVGMISGAFFGLA

-418 SAIFG
+418 SALFG
-423 WLADITSI
+423 WLADNSSI
-431 QYVFQFTAFLP
+431 QYVFQLTAFLP

-450 LPNIKEKD
+450 LPNIKEI

>member
-1 MNNLKKKATL
+1 MNRKNATF

-27 QAVIPAIYPMIKESL
+27 QSVIPSIYPMIKESL
-42 GLSFM
+42 GLSFV
-47 QIGAITL
+47 QVGAITL

-60 SLLQPMVGYFSDKHP
+60 SLLQPLVGYYSDKHP

-87 LTGLMLLSMAKSFPL
+87 LTGLLLLSVANSFPA

-132 KGCTNREQSQAR
+132 KG
-144 MSSAEAQP
+144 
-152 ALAGIGKGM
+152 M

-176 GPIAVALIVVPHGQ
+176 GPVAVALIVVPHGQ
-190 GSIRWFALLAVVAIW
+190 GSIRWFALLAVVAVW
-205 VLARIGRWYKKQI
+205 VLSRIGRWYQKQLAKQAAKVVPSAGRN
-218 ELTEQREQSQ
+218 EVTLQENKNNLTHR
-228 ACWSSAEL
+228 
-236 RRKSTEG
+236 
-243 QLYGRSKSKFDIERL
+243 
-258 RVGEQSSGMDESHLP
+258 
-273 KHQIVVALLVLL
+273 QIVIALVVLL

-305 MIDKFGLSVTASQ
+305 MIDKFGLSVGASQ

-329 VGLLIGGEVGDR
+329 IGLLIGGEVGDR
-341 YGRKYVIWV
+341 YGRKYVIWG

-360 LLPYCDL
+360 LLPYCNL
-367 TWTIILVILVGM
+367 AWTIVLAVLVGM

-397 GNVGMISGAFFGLS
+397 GSVGMISGAFFGLS

-418 SAIFG
+418 SALFG
-423 WLADITSI
+423 WLADLTNI
-431 QYVFQFTAFLP
+431 QYVFQLTAFLP
-442 LLGIVTYF
+442 LLGIVAYF
-450 LPNIKEKD
+450 LPNIREEEF

>member
-1 MNNLKKKATL
+1 MNRKAAL
-11 SILLMVSLGHL
+11 SVLLMVSLGHL

-42 GLSFM
+42 GLSFT
-47 QIGAITL
+47 QIGIITL

-60 SLLQPMVGYFSDKHP
+60 SLLQPMVGYVSDKHP
-75 RPYGLVVGMCFT
+75 RPYGLALGMCFT
-87 LTGLMLLSMAKSFPL
+87 LTGLLLLSFATSFVL
-102 VLLSVAFVGV
+102 ILLSVAFVGV

-132 KGCTNREQSQAR
+132 KG
-144 MSSAEAQP
+144 
-152 ALAGIGKGM
+152 M

-176 GPIAVALIVVPHGQ
+176 GPVAVALIVVPHGQ
-190 GSIRWFALLAVVAIW
+190 GSIRWFALLAVVAVW

-218 ELTEQREQSQ
+218 ERY
-228 ACWSSAEL
+228 
-236 RRKSTEG
+236 G
-243 QLYGRSKSKFDIERL
+243 QSKSKFDIEN
-258 RVGEQSSGMDESHLP
+258 ESHLSRR
-273 KHQIVVALLVLL
+273 QVVIALLVLL

-293 YTANIQSYLTFY
+293 YTANIQNYLTFY

-329 VGLLIGGEVGDR
+329 IGLLIGGEVGDR

-360 LLPYCDL
+360 LLPYCNL
-367 TWTIILVILVGM
+367 TWTIVLAILVGM

-391 GTELLP
+391 ATELLP

-418 SAIFG
+418 SALFG
-423 WLADITSI
+423 WLADLSSI
-431 QYVFQFTAFLP
+431 QYVFQLTAFLP

-450 LPNIKEKD
+450 LPNIKE